1 MRGVI
6 IKAALGALLIGLATA
21 SEPSFAADHDGNWTV
36 RVTTEQG
43 RRDRSYSYQVKVSN
57 GRIIY
62 TSYSSVSLS
71 GTISPLGQVMVSI
84 RHFDEGAH
92 GSGLLNRHT
101 GVGDWRGSGKNGAC
115 SGRWEAHRR

>member
-1 MRGVI
+1 MRGII
-6 IKAALGALLIGLATA
+6 IKSALGVLLIGLAIA
-21 SEPSFAADHDGNWTV
+21 GNPSSAFAADHDGNWTV

-43 RRDRSYSYQVKVSN
+43 RCDRSYSYQVKVSN

-71 GTISPLGQVMVSI
+71 GTISPLGEVMVNI

-101 GVGDWRGSGKNGAC
+101 GVGDWRGSGKNGDC
-115 SGRWEAHRR
+115 SGRWL